1 MAAARERGV
10 EPVVVLPAAET
21 GGSAGDEEG
30 LALGGRRGSRA
41 WLIVAV
47 VGILA
52 VGGLIAGIASQR
64 GHHAEPVP
72 SRSPTTSPPPFDQG
86 QPVALGAGT
95 PTALAIADGS
105 LVMFQTDPASLTRVE
120 QRPAGRTVSRP
131 AEGDARTLLAGDP
144 SSQKVWLI
152 EPGRGSPPGPS
163 TSILVAYDLHSLDI
177 ATRLEVPAVVS
188 SAAVL
193 DGRLWLGTDH
203 GVYTFADGPTRL
215 AGYSGPVHAI
225 AADPTRHRL
234 LATTETMAASM
245 LQIRPSRLDVVRGP
259 WLPLD
264 TASLAIVDGTIWVAG
279 SNAAPDEPHVLR
291 LDPAT
296 LQPRGPALVRDRDYA
311 FVSAGHSVV
320 WIGGYPI
327 SNPLSCLDPA
337 TGRTLQTWTDA
348 QPPVISSSGTA
359 FAFAPLGAH
368 VVPLRLGP
376 DCPG

>member
-1 MAAARERGV
+1 MTAARKRKG
-10 EPVVVLPAAET
+10 EPVVVSPVAAT
-21 GGSAGDEEG
+21 GDAGGDEEI
-30 LALGGRRGSRA
+30 LDPGGRGRRA
-41 WLIVAV
+41 WLIIAV

-52 VGGLIAGIASQR
+52 VGGLIAGVASQR
-64 GHHAEPVP
+64 GHHAAPAP

-86 QPVALGAGT
+86 QPIALGAGT

-105 LVMFQTDPASLTRVE
+105 LVVFQADPASLTTVE

-177 ATRLEVPAVVS
+177 ATRLDVPAVVS

-203 GVYTFADGPTRL
+203 GVYTWADGSTRL

-234 LATTETMAASM
+234 LATTE
-245 LQIRPSRLDVVRGP
+245 
-259 WLPLD
+259 
-264 TASLAIVDGTIWVAG
+264 
-279 SNAAPDEPHVLR
+279 
-291 LDPAT
+291 
-296 LQPRGPALVRDRDYA
+296 
-311 FVSAGHSVV
+311 
-320 WIGGYPI
+320 
-327 SNPLSCLDPA
+327 
-337 TGRTLQTWTDA
+337 
-348 QPPVISSSGTA
+348 
-359 FAFAPLGAH
+359 
-368 VVPLRLGP
+368 
-376 DCPG
+376 